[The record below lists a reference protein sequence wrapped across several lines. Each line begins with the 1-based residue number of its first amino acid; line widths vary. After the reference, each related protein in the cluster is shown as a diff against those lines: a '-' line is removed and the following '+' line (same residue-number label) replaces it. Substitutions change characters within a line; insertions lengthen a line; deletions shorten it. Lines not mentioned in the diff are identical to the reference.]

1 MWIFGHDIAENG
13 GTVVG
18 RAVPCVDKNRK
29 MKGFGE
35 FKGGLV
41 GGIGDR
47 YHVIVRQEFKADAI
61 GDPFADFRKI
71 FLDLIGIVWIDG
83 AVETK
88 DVRILFGGCESGIL
102 SDMGRRPKGEVMGE
116 TEFRDVGTAHE
127 RDHFVFVRRGEIDGV
142 VFAHVAVHIVDGAG
156 FDDALFPEFV
166 NELGVL
172 ADE

>member
-1 MWIFGHDIAENG
+1 M
-13 GTVVG
+13 
-18 RAVPCVDKNRK
+18 DKNRK

-35 FKGGLV
+35 FEGGLV

-47 YHVIVRQEFKADAI
+47 YHVIVRQEFESDAV

-71 FLDLIGIVWIDG
+71 VFDLIGIVRIDG
-83 AVETK
+83 AVETE
-88 DVRILFGGCESGIL
+88 DVRIFSGGFKGGGL
-102 SDMGRRPKGEVMGE
+102 SDMGRRPEGEVMGE
-116 TEFRDVGTAHE
+116 AEFRDVGAAHE
-127 RDHFVFVRRGEIDGV
+127 RDHFVGIRRGEIDGV
-142 VFAHVAVHIVDGAG
+142 MFAHMAVHVVDGAG